1 MTLQQWLRV
10 LVFHAVRLGWPGA
23 LGLVLLFA
31 AAALLLFNARP
42 READMF
48 ELDRRLANAEKEFR
62 RVAQGAGDDPDSQTP
77 AEHLARFYQG
87 IPAEAAIPIWLE
99 KIYGLAGAAG
109 LSLETGEYALVRAK
123 TGQLNLY
130 RITFPVKG
138 AYPGLRRFI
147 AEVLAS
153 APAIA
158 LENVSLKRE
167 NVGQGTVESRVVFLL
182 YVGTAS

>member
-1 MTLQQWLRV
+1 M
-10 LVFHAVRLGWPGA
+10 
-23 LGLVLLFA
+23 LLA
-31 AAALLLFNARP
+31 AAALVVFNTLP
-42 READMF
+42 REAEMSG
-48 ELDRRLANAEKEFR
+48 LDRRLATAEKELR
-62 RVAQGAGDDPDSQTP
+62 RVAQAVGDDPDSQTP
-77 AEHLARFYQG
+77 AERLARFYQG
-87 IPAEAAIPIWLE
+87 IPAETAIPTWLE

-109 LSLETGEYALVRAK
+109 LSLESGEYALVRANS
-123 TGQLNLY
+123 GQLNLY

-167 NVGQGTVESRVVFLL
+167 NVGLGTVESRVVFLL
-182 YVGTAS
+182 YVSTAS